1 MARSALKSPRKR
13 SSTQQSVSEETA
25 MSAATQPDEKR
36 GWGVERKIRIEFIV
50 ATMLSVAGYVWYAG
64 KIDTK
69 VEYQEDRLSKLER
82 IADALVTDR
91 NTMLVRITK
100 IEGKQEQAV
109 AILERVERTLS
120 ELNRKAK

>member
-36 GWGVERKIRIEFIV
+36 GWGVEKRIRIEFIV
-50 ATMLSVAGYVWYAG
+50 ATMCTVGGFLWYGG
-64 KIDTK
+64 KIETK
-69 VEYQEDRLSKLER
+69 VEYQEDRLIKLEH
-82 IADALVTDR
+82 IADALATDR
-91 NTMLVRITK
+91 NTMSVRITK

-109 AILERVERTLS
+109 AILERVERTVS